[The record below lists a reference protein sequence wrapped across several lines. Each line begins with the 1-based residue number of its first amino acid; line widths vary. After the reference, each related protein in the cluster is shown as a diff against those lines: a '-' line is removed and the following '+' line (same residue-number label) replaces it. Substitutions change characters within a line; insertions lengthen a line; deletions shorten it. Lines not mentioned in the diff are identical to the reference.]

1 MSNQI
6 ADLALLLYMKKM
18 EEEDEKYVW
27 NRHSLG
33 FKIEQAEH
41 ISIVDEE
48 RDTALEIVSDLLSHR
63 MITGEEFDALYV
75 SLSLGIADGVELPV
89 FEKEEYNGA

>member
-6 ADLALLLYMKKM
+6 ADLALLLFVKKM
-18 EEEDEKYVW
+18 EEDDEKYVW
-27 NRHSLG
+27 DRHGLG

-48 RDTALEIVSDLLSHR
+48 RDTALEIIGDLLAHR

-89 FEKEEYNGA
+89 FEKEEHSGA